1 MIIISGQ
8 RGTGKTKELI
18 AYCLDND
25 CTIACRTPEREREIV
40 AKSIGYFNQKVK
52 TVLFDQLR
60 GRNDN
65 IALDD
70 AWDDFLDLFRK
81 EYGFYGEINAVT
93 REV

>member
-25 CTIACRTPEREREIV
+25 CTIACRTKEREMEIIE
-40 AKSIGYFNQKVK
+40 KSIGYFNQKVK
-52 TVLFDQLR
+52 TVLFSQLK
-60 GRNDN
+60 GMEDP

-70 AWDDFLDLFRK
+70 AFEDLVAIFR
-81 EYGFYGEINAVT
+81 EECCYRGEIKAIT
-93 REV
+93 RGV